1 MAWQLDKSHTHINF
15 TARHMMISKVR
26 GEFTNYDIN
35 VNFDEENPTQTTV
48 DVTIYADSIS
58 TRDDKRD
65 AHLRSADF
73 FDVDTYP
80 VLTFK
85 STKVEQ
91 INPNKGRLIGDLTIR
106 GVTHEVTLD
115 VDYAGLIKSPF
126 GSISA
131 GFSAETSISR
141 KDWGL
146 NWNVALETG
155 GWLVSDKI
163 DIEIELELVQVPEAV
178 AEQA

>member
-163 DIEIELELVQVPEAV
+163 DIEIELELVQVPEVV

>member
-106 GVTHEVTLD
+106 DVTHEVTLD

-163 DIEIELELVQVPEAV
+163 DIEIELELVQVPEVV

>member
-1 MAWQLDKSHTHINF
+1 
-15 TARHMMISKVR
+15 MMISKVR

>member
-106 GVTHEVTLD
+106 DVTHEVTLD

-163 DIEIELELVQVPEAV
+163 DIEIELELVQIPEAV